1 MGTENDYLNSC
12 LLKAEQGHSDAQYN
26 LGYMY
31 YNGEGVV
38 QDYKEAVKWYRK
50 AAEQGDAD
58 AQYNLGG
65 MYKNGQGVVQN
76 YKEAVKWTRK
86 SAEQGDSYAQ
96 YNLGNMY
103 YKGKGVPKDY
113 VMAHMYW
120 NLASVDGNKNAIENR
135 DLIAKEMTPSQIE
148 ESQKLAREWMT
159 KKREREKKAFYDF
172 FKDVDTSS
180 LDESEETKTENSSP
194 EKEILTNKSQ
204 TNNSSSNQKITV
216 KVIDDKTH
224 SKNNE
229 TAIVKGTVKT
239 FLPYL
244 FGYLFFFFITKQRNP
259 FSKPVDVEQRPKWLF
274 SLIVGMSFGVYG
286 TSGVGIDSGDF
297 LGYLV
302 IKSAFFFIGVIF
314 ATFVFFIYRWKVR
327 RNLS

>member
-1 MGTENDYLNSC
+1 MKLLQKICFVLLLTTFSSVYGGSC
-12 LLKAEQGHSDAQYN
+12 WDKISDIVDCRVKAERGDAIAQFN
-26 LGYMY
+26 LGVMY
-31 YNGEGVV
+31 
-38 QDYKEAVKWYRK
+38 
-50 AAEQGDAD
+50 AE
-58 AQYNLGG
+58 
-65 MYKNGQGVVQN
+65 GQGVPQ
-76 YKEAVKWTRK
+76 
-86 SAEQGDSYAQ
+86 
-96 YNLGNMY
+96 
-103 YKGKGVPKDY
+103 DY
-113 VMAHMYW
+113 VMAHMYF
-120 NLASVDGNKNAIENR
+120 NIAPIDGYEDAVINR
-135 DLIAKEMTPSQIE
+135 RIVEKQMTPSQIE
-148 ESQKLAREWMT
+148 KAQDLAREWKEKR
-159 KKREREKKAFYDF
+159 KKEAEEFDLFSSFTTLDEPEEKKTE
-172 FKDVDTSS
+172 KT
-180 LDESEETKTENSSP
+180 EETPTK
-194 EKEILTNKSQ
+194 KSQ

-259 FSKPVDVEQRPKWLF
+259 LSKPVDVEQRPKWLF
-274 SLIVGMSFGVYG
+274 SLIVGVSFGVYG

>member
-1 MGTENDYLNSC
+1 MKNTILILIS
-12 LLKAEQGHSDAQYN
+12 LLFLTGCE
-26 LGYMY
+26 
-31 YNGEGVV
+31 
-38 QDYKEAVKWYRK
+38 KE
-50 AAEQGDAD
+50 
-58 AQYNLGG
+58 
-65 MYKNGQGVVQN
+65 
-76 YKEAVKWTRK
+76 
-86 SAEQGDSYAQ
+86 
-96 YNLGNMY
+96 
-103 YKGKGVPKDY
+103 PKTKDECII
-113 VMAHMYW
+113 
-120 NLASVDGNKNAIENR
+120 SENR
-135 DLIAKEMTPSQIE
+135 KQSAANNKSLQVAYVRVCRKRFP
-148 ESQKLAREWMT
+148 T
-159 KKREREKKAFYDF
+159 K
-172 FKDVDTSS
+172 
-180 LDESEETKTENSSP
+180 
-194 EKEILTNKSQ
+194 KSQ
-204 TNNSSSNQKITV
+204 TNNSSSNQKITA
-216 KVIDDKTH
+216 DKTH